1 LILRQSKKL
10 NLFYLKELEANRSK
24 MTEIKTT
31 FKNTMEEIV
40 ELRARLL
47 AEAYSCSYD
56 KIEMSAGFYSAGFD
70 EWVYDVVKD
79 SSIYHI
85 IYMYDGEIGYLG
97 FNKNFETQYKYGYI
111 SEEEYLELMED

>member
-1 LILRQSKKL
+1 
-10 NLFYLKELEANRSK
+10 

-40 ELRARLL
+40 GLRERLL

-56 KIEMSAGFYSAGFD
+56 KIEMSCGFYTAGFD

-85 IYMYDGEIGYLG
+85 IYMYDGDIEYLG
-97 FNKNFETQYKYGYI
+97 FKKNFGTQYKYGYI